1 MTLGIEQ
8 PAIRTEIFVQLMKQL
23 RNNPDARCEARA
35 WQLLMLCLL
44 SFPPDIDLV
53 NFVLM
58 FIRENAQPHN
68 GEALTR
74 QCHAITTPCGLVNS
88 GALWE
93 ETLGNSGEILGR
105 YGPFWHTG
113 ALRAF
118 WGALRCFGSLWNV
131 LGRSG
136 VIWSGLRHA
145 LERCGAPWDF

>member
-74 QCHAITTPCGLVNS
+74 QCHAITLSSVTTLPSSAIDVSRHHN
-88 GALWE
+88 ALYDAGME
-93 ETLGNSGEILGR
+93 YVS
-105 YGPFWHTG
+105 
-113 ALRAF
+113 
-118 WGALRCFGSLWNV
+118 
-131 LGRSG
+131 
-136 VIWSGLRHA
+136 
-145 LERCGAPWDF
+145 